1 MSENWLN
8 GLYDHIQVLDD
19 RKDGE
24 LSETE
29 RLKQIRRPLLSWY
42 RENARMLPWREN
54 REPYRIWISEI
65 MLQQTRVEAVKPYFF
80 RFLEEL
86 PDIRSLAEV
95 PEEKLLKLWEGLGY
109 YSRARNLQKCARE
122 LVENHG
128 GQMPDDFEEILKL
141 PGIGRY
147 TAGAIAS
154 IAFSIPVPAVDGNVL
169 RVVSRVLGDRSDITK
184 PVFKR
189 KTETLLKETMVQE
202 HPGEYNQAL
211 IEVGAL
217 VCVPNG
223 EPKCPVCPL
232 ASLCRTR
239 RDGLWKEIPYKPP
252 KKQRKREERTVV
264 IFERGG
270 QIALKKRPPS
280 GLLASLYE
288 LPNAEGHLEEKDVLE
303 AFQFGEKDVLSVR
316 ALPKARHIFSH
327 VEWEMSGYRIEL
339 GPDAR
344 GDGNLI
350 FTDKKGLEETY
361 PLPNAFSAYK
371 KLIMC
376 NNGKGRKR

>member
-1 MSENWLN
+1 MSENWLM
-8 GLYDHIQVLDD
+8 GLYDNIQVLED
-19 RKDGE
+19 REHGGFSDV
-24 LSETE
+24 E
-29 RLKQIRRPLLSWY
+29 RLAQIRRPLLSWY
-42 RENARMLPWREN
+42 RENARKLPWREN

-65 MLQQTRVEAVKPYFF
+65 MLQQTRVEAVKPYFY

-86 PDIRSLAEV
+86 PDIRSLAEA

-122 LVENHG
+122 LVENYG
-128 GQMPDDFEEILKL
+128 GQMPDDFEKILKL

-169 RVVSRVLGDRSDITK
+169 RVVSRVLGDGSDITK
-184 PVFKR
+184 PAFKR
-189 KTETLLKETMVQE
+189 KIETLLKETMDQE
-202 HPGEYNQAL
+202 KPGDFNQAL
-211 IEVGAL
+211 IEEGAL
-217 VCVPNG
+217 ICVPNG
-223 EPKCPVCPL
+223 EPRCLICPL
-232 ASLCRTR
+232 ASVCKAKQE
-239 RDGLWKEIPYKPP
+239 GLWKEIPYKPP

-264 IFERGG
+264 ILDRGG

-288 LPNAEGHLEEKDVLE
+288 LPNVEGRLEEKDVLK
-303 AFQFGEKDVLSVR
+303 AFQLREEDVLSAR
-316 ALPKARHIFSH
+316 ALPKAKHIFSH

-339 GPDAR
+339 SPDAQ
-344 GDGNLI
+344 GDGDLI
-350 FTDKKGLEETY
+350 FTDRKSLEEKY

-371 KLIMC
+371 KLIM
-376 NNGKGRKR
+376 